1 MANATVSLPRRRYY
15 EFDLLRSISLLL
27 MVTLHV
33 LQSFHYYME
42 PAVVQKLHWLYYT
55 YPIIGPSALMIS
67 MGTNLAFAR
76 SQTPGVLAKRGLIF
90 ILLDLGL
97 NTARYVLPGL
107 VYAAA
112 GWNGYLSYAV
122 SALLRSEIYAFVGA
136 FFLLFALFK
145 RWKLSS
151 FAILNIA
158 ILMMGFNAL
167 VEHYQWFAVENTY
180 LSDLLS
186 RLFWV
191 GTNSY
196 FPLFSWAIF
205 PAIGYFFGECF
216 HRLATADQ
224 HKLARRTLAIC
235 SALIIALLTFLANM
249 DRSFSIAVLP
259 LNDFKT
265 EPFGAVLMILLT
277 GVVWSLL
284 HLFVNGFPNAPVM
297 KPLQSL
303 SKRIVSFY
311 LIQWVLIIW
320 LYNLL
325 PAVLEALHKTYAF
338 HSTLSVVLLILLII
352 LLTNTLS
359 RLVSKHK
366 PAARAKAQA

>member
-1 MANATVSLPRRRYY
+1 MTNAPVSLPRRRYY

-76 SQTPGVLAKRGLIF
+76 SQTPRVLAKRGLIF

-235 SALIIALLTFLANM
+235 SVLIIALLTFLANM

-284 HLFVNGFPNAPVM
+284 HLFVNRFPNAPVM
-297 KPLQSL
+297 KPLLSL

-359 RLVSKHK
+359 RLISKRK
-366 PAARAKAQA
+366 PAVRAKAQA